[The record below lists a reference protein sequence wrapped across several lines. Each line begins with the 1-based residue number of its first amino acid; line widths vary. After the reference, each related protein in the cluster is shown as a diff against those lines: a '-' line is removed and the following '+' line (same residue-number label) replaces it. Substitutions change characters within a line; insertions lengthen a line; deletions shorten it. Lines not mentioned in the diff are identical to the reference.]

1 MWHSQFSMIPLR
13 NPRQLGLAAVKD
25 SSLASGGGGRREA
38 ESSRHLLVGDGV
50 GASVS
55 LRQHQ
60 TSKIVPLC
68 CVLAQSGLC
77 WQLGEEL

>member
-1 MWHSQFSMIPLR
+1 MALLDFHDALEEPE
-13 NPRQLGLAAVKD
+13 GLAAVKD
-25 SSLASGGGGRREA
+25 SFLPSAGGGRREA

-55 LRQHQ
+55 LRQSQ
-60 TSKIVPLC
+60 TSRIVPLC
-68 CVLAQSGLC
+68 CALAQCRIL